1 MIIKIDAKNFD
12 FPPYLVLIRTKKE
25 AENKAK
31 YFGWFV
37 YNIIHV
43 TKRFE
48 KGYIVGQWLI
58 SGKEINGKIYDN
70 IICPIEKYINEFGV
84 SCTKTIEIISKN
96 NR

>member
-1 MIIKIDAKNFD
+1 MTIRIDAKNFD
-12 FPPYLVLIRTKKE
+12 FPPDLILTYTKKE

-31 YFGWFV
+31 QFGWFK

-58 SGKEINGKIYDN
+58 SGKEINKKIYDC
-70 IICPIEKYINEFGV
+70 IICPIEKYIDDFGIC
-84 SCTKTIEIISKN
+84 CTKTIEIISKN
-96 NR
+96 PR